1 MSWDKSST
9 GTLHP
14 ILFSP
19 PELRQIL
26 SVYSEGVLSKHWKDY
41 GFQTA
46 PKETLFA
53 VIERAEGAGQAV
65 LCGIKKVKPAKSNQD
80 PLYLV
85 YDGEKPVHKGGS
97 FLEALETLRA
107 LDPKASKT
115 KRRNLKVV
123 K

>member
-46 PKETLFA
+46 PKDTLFA
-53 VIERAEGAGQAV
+53 VIERAEGIGQAV
-65 LCGIKKVKPAKSNQD
+65 LCGIKKEKAAKASQD
-80 PLYLV
+80 PSYIV
-85 YDGEKPVHKGGS
+85 YDGEKPVHKGSS
-97 FLEALETLRA
+97 FLEALDHFRK

-115 KRRNLKVV
+115 RRRNLKVI

>member
-9 GTLHP
+9 ESLHP

-19 PELRQIL
+19 PQLRQIL
-26 SVYSEGVLSKHWKDY
+26 SVYSEGVLAKHWKDY

-53 VIERAEGAGQAV
+53 VIEHAEGVGHAV
-65 LCGIKKVKPAKSNQD
+65 LCGIKKVKPAKNNQA
-80 PLYLV
+80 PAYIV
-85 YDGEKPVHKGGS
+85 YDGEKPVHKGSS
-97 FLEALETLRA
+97 FLEALNTFKA

-123 K
+123 T